1 MPQNILR
8 HTHRRNKMAIK
19 VKETGFGVWKIV
31 VAVIAVAVVLGCIG
45 FAVVLSDR
53 NGVDI
58 DGSISVEIPEGSGSS
73 AVAQILEDNGAIKY
87 PTVFK
92 LESRLGG
99 YDGQYQPGMITVSDG
114 MSYGDILNALVTSDR
129 DTVKVVI
136 PEGYEITQIAT
147 ALHDAGLPGADEFMD
162 ALDPSLY
169 NYRFLENLPDREV
182 KLEGYLFPATY
193 EIPVTYT
200 GQEIVDLMLKTFD
213 NMFTEEY
220 YNRASELGM
229 TVDEIVT
236 MASIVERET
245 NSDSERAKVAGVFYN
260 RKNSGMKLQSC
271 ATVQYVLGERKPVLS
286 IADTQIDSPY
296 NTYVYAGLPIG
307 PICNPGEECIKAAL
321 YPEETDAYYFCLSKS
336 GEHIFSRTYEEHVA
350 AMESNDLTMNVDSSA
365 LENEDS
371 MK

>member
-1 MPQNILR
+1 
-8 HTHRRNKMAIK
+8 MAIK
-19 VKETGFGVWKIV
+19 VKETGFSLWKIV
-31 VAVIAVAVVLGCIG
+31 VAVIALIVIAGGVAFTVILGD
-45 FAVVLSDR
+45 S

-58 DGSISVEIPEGSGSS
+58 DSDITIEIPEGSGAST
-73 AVAQILEDNGAIKY
+73 VADLLEQNGAIKY
-87 PTVFK
+87 PTIFRLQSK
-92 LESRLGG
+92 LGG
-99 YDGQYQPGMITVSDG
+99 YDGQYQPGAITVRNG
-114 MSYGDILNALVTSDR
+114 MSYDDILNSLITSSR
-129 DTVKVVI
+129 DTVRVVI
-136 PEGYEITQIAT
+136 PEGYEITQIVT
-147 ALHDAGLPGADEFMD
+147 ALHDAGLPRADEFMD

-169 NYRFLENLPDREV
+169 DYRFLEDIPDREI

-200 GQEIVDLMLKTFD
+200 GQEIVNLMLKTFD
-213 NMFTEEY
+213 NMFKQEY
-220 YNRASELGM
+220 YDRAAEIGM

-245 NSDSERAKVAGVFYN
+245 DSDTERAKVAGVFYN

-286 IADTQIDSPY
+286 IADTEIDSPY
-296 NTYVYAGLPIG
+296 NTYMYAGLPIG

-321 YPEETDAYYFCLSKS
+321 YPEETDAYYFCLSKN
-336 GEHIFSRTYEEHVA
+336 GDHIFSRTYEEHVA

-365 LENEDS
+365 LDNEDS